1 MMQLQSTNWFIPDT
15 SSTSHS
21 SFNHQLSRETQTLI
35 EYFLSL
41 NLGSLDIQRHAYL
54 IRVSRVVL
62 AYLFLAQNLLHNQQ
76 IEKKFYANQEILLIR
91 IIVSFSWLSL
101 VINEAM
107 D

>member
-1 MMQLQSTNWFIPDT
+1 MQLQSTNGIIPAN

-21 SFNHQLSRETQTLI
+21 SYNHQLSREIQTLK
-35 EYFLSL
+35 EYYLSL

-76 IEKKFYANQEILLIR
+76 IENKLYAN
-91 IIVSFSWLSL
+91 
-101 VINEAM
+101 
-107 D
+107 